1 MAIQPIIIGN
11 WKMHKTSAQ
20 AVEFIKH
27 LLPMVKDSSAQVW
40 LAVPYTAL
48 EPAARAAQGS
58 NIVIGAQNMNEA
70 SQGAFTG
77 EIAASMII
85 EAGAKFVLLG
95 HSERRKIFHETDKV
109 IAAKVAKA
117 VHEGITPVLC
127 VGETEEERESG
138 YEEVLQRQ
146 ILEGLKG
153 VDKEHF
159 SKVILAYEPVWA
171 IGTGKTATP
180 KMAEETHKF
189 CRSVLAEHFG
199 KKDSASI
206 PLLYGG
212 SVKPDNI
219 SDLMKEKDINGALV
233 GGAALEPKTFSQI
246 VNFKVSP

>member
-20 AVEFIKH
+20 AVEFIKA
-27 LLPMVKDSSAQVW
+27 LIPMVEESSALVW
-40 LAVPYTAL
+40 LAVPFTAI
-48 EPAARAAQGS
+48 ESAAKAAAGT

-70 SQGAFTG
+70 SHGAFTG
-77 EIAASMII
+77 EIAASMLK
-85 EAGAKFVLLG
+85 EAGAQFVLLG
-95 HSERRKIFHETDKV
+95 HSERRQIFHETDKM
-109 IAAKVAKA
+109 ISAKVAKA
-117 VHEGITPVLC
+117 VHDGITPVLC
-127 VGETEEERESG
+127 VGETEKERESG

-146 ILEGLKG
+146 ILEGFQG

-159 SKVILAYEPVWA
+159 SKVVLAYEPVWA

-189 CRSVLAEHFG
+189 CRLVLAEHFG
-199 KKDSASI
+199 KKHSGSI

-233 GGAALEPKTFSQI
+233 GGAALEPKSFSQI
-246 VNFKVSP
+246 VNYQVTP